1 MSEKDTFQILA
12 DEITLIRGEIKQL
25 QRSSLNKA
33 EAEAL
38 NQQLVQGVAS
48 MAQTGQAVYEAISER
63 MDLRLEKL
71 AMETILAATDAAS
84 GAIAKNHA
92 ETIAAAR
99 DLSKAAGEARRE
111 AWRYFGGFWVW
122 LASVGAGGAVL
133 GLLAAF
139 LIMGRGDAREFGQ
152 YPQVYCTTAGARSLP
167 IRKAVGSAPS
177 GSTARLSLG
186 ADLAAPA
193 FFMANPS
200 LATSAGRGLLG
211 AIRAKGPSVISVTYG
226 VSYAPHNAL
235 K

>member
-1 MSEKDTFQILA
+1 MSDGRDSFEILA
-12 DEITLIRGEIKQL
+12 DELARMGQQIAHL
-25 QRSSLNKA
+25 QRTSLNKT

-48 MAQTGQAVYEAISER
+48 MAQTGQAVYKAISER

-71 AMETILAATDAAS
+71 ALETTLAATNAAS
-84 GAIAKNHA
+84 GAIAKSHA

-139 LIMGRGDAREFGQ
+139 WITGRGDADQFGQ
-152 YPQVYCTTAGARSLP
+152 YPGVYCTTAGGQVVTNPEGRRFCAIWIDHP
-167 IRKAVGSAPS
+167 PQS
-177 GSTARLSLG
+177 GG
-186 ADLAAPA
+186 
-193 FFMANPS
+193 
-200 LATSAGRGLLG
+200 
-211 AIRAKGPSVISVTYG
+211 
-226 VSYAPHNAL
+226 
-235 K
+235 